1 MLEIKSNYVIRI
13 FLINEELKKI
23 SRNNIEYECE
33 PIKKKNI

>member
-33 PIKKKNI
+33 PIKEKNI

>member
-13 FLINEELKKI
+13 FLINEELKRI

-33 PIKKKNI
+33 PIKEKNI